1 MITKIKNYFSKD
13 WFNKVE
19 PYLFL
24 SLMVAGTL
32 PLLFSNYF
40 VTLDGPA
47 HLYNANLI
55 KEIFLG
61 NHSSITDLFAVNDF
75 PVPNWSGHLLMALFN
90 LLLPAYL
97 SEKLVFLL
105 YFVLTPLFFRKLLL
119 HLYPENR
126 ILTYLILLF
135 VHNHLVYYG
144 FINMSLGIMFLFI
157 TGYYFVRYCGVIRL
171 KTLLIL
177 SLLLLAI
184 YFSHV
189 LIFLIALMF
198 IAVTIIL
205 KAQTEHIASGIK
217 VLNMKELKTRMIA
230 LIISAVPGI
239 ILSVAYFL
247 SIDSVEKGPRL
258 ELSELFN
265 YIIDI
270 RPLLTFCY
278 CESWTSLTHILMALF
293 ALMILGNIYL
303 LIKSSCSIK
312 DGQLFVKLP
321 LKLSVIWFVIS
332 AIFLGLFLVVPNS
345 ILMSERLI
353 VLFYLF
359 FIIWLASL
367 KFPRI
372 IKAISLI
379 VVVLLHNFFIHR
391 HFEAIRRLSK
401 DAAKIVQVS
410 EHIKPNSMVLT
421 FNYSDNWLHSHIT
434 GYLGSNRAIAVIE
447 NYEAAL
453 KWFPI
458 QWKNDVYDIDRLIVW
473 GVDNKQIA
481 GDFYINEAD
490 SSLFSLKRINGQLK
504 EIPYVFVMGDF
515 ENRNDS
521 LTLKIKQV
529 LKLSYQE
536 IQTNNLCKL
545 FELKYAD

>member
-1 MITKIKNYFSKD
+1 
-13 WFNKVE
+13 
-19 PYLFL
+19 
-24 SLMVAGTL
+24 
-32 PLLFSNYF
+32 
-40 VTLDGPA
+40 
-47 HLYNANLI
+47 
-55 KEIFLG
+55 
-61 NHSSITDLFAVNDF
+61 
-75 PVPNWSGHLLMALFN
+75 
-90 LLLPAYL
+90 
-97 SEKLVFLL
+97 
-105 YFVLTPLFFRKLLL
+105 
-119 HLYPENR
+119 
-126 ILTYLILLF
+126 
-135 VHNHLVYYG
+135 
-144 FINMSLGIMFLFI
+144 
-157 TGYYFVRYCGVIRL
+157 
-171 KTLLIL
+171 
-177 SLLLLAI
+177 
-184 YFSHV
+184 
-189 LIFLIALMF
+189 
-198 IAVTIIL
+198 
-205 KAQTEHIASGIK
+205 
-217 VLNMKELKTRMIA
+217 
-230 LIISAVPGI
+230 
-239 ILSVAYFL
+239 
-247 SIDSVEKGPRL
+247 
-258 ELSELFN
+258 
-265 YIIDI
+265 
-270 RPLLTFCY
+270 
-278 CESWTSLTHILMALF
+278 
-293 ALMILGNIYL
+293 MILGNIYL

-332 AIFLGLFLVVPNS
+332 AIFLVLFLVMPNS

-367 KFPRI
+367 KFPGI

-379 VVVLLHNFFIHR
+379 VVIFVHNFFIHR
-391 HFEAIRRLSK
+391 HFEAIRLLSK

-410 EHIKPNSMVLT
+410 EQIKPNSMVLT

-434 GYLGSNRAIAVIE
+434 GYLGSNRAIAVLE

-458 QWKNDVYDIDRLIVW
+458 QWKNDVYDIDRLIIW

-545 FELKYAD
+545 FELKNAD